1 MEVRGR
7 GRLFSYG
14 LAASVTF
21 IWSVTFVSTKY
32 LLGWLEPGEILLY
45 RVAVAYALF
54 VAFSP
59 RPLPRAGL
67 REELRFAAAGL
78 LGVTL
83 YFLCENTALSYST
96 ASNVALI
103 GGTAPLITGIA
114 AHFFTK
120 NEKLS
125 RAFAAG
131 SVLCLAGI
139 FLIICNGH
147 FVLKLNPLGDIIAL
161 SGACVF
167 AAYTLVVKG
176 VGAVYTPVQIVRK
189 MLFYTLLSL
198 IALAATP
205 VIDLHAAQLARPRG
219 CREYSF
225 PRRFR
230 LGLLHVGVEHCDM
243 EPRRREGE
251 QPDLH
256 HAAADDALFRARARR
271 AHNALRSSRRR
282 ADTQRRVYFAE
293 NREKTKRAAAAGGI
307 IRTARGCVLM
317 TWNRIISIRAPQ
329 ARFSSLRVSGIYK
342 F

>member
-1 MEVRGR
+1 MKPFRSAVCANLPRTQSAQLRNISKISAKPRRVRIANLRGVFRPSGLSSPILPQFCGIARSRFARCIIMKISAFRRKGGGGLEFRGR

-120 NEKLS
+120 NEKLRLRGGQRPLPRGDFPHHLQ
-125 RAFAAG
+125 RAFRAEAQSAG
-131 SVLCLAGI
+131 RRHRALRGLCIRGLQPYREGDGRGLHAGADCAQDA
-139 FLIICNGH
+139 FLH
-147 FVLKLNPLGDIIAL
+147 A
-161 SGACVF
+161 
-167 AAYTLVVKG
+167 
-176 VGAVYTPVQIVRK
+176 
-189 MLFYTLLSL
+189 
-198 IALAATP
+198 ALAAGAGGDAGHRP
-205 VIDLHAAQLARPRG
+205 ASGAACAPRG
-219 CREYSF
+219 
-225 PRRFR
+225 P
-230 LGLLHVGVEHCDM
+230 
-243 EPRRREGE
+243 
-251 QPDLH
+251 
-256 HAAADDALFRARARR
+256 
-271 AHNALRSSRRR
+271 
-282 ADTQRRVYFAE
+282 
-293 NREKTKRAAAAGGI
+293 
-307 IRTARGCVLM
+307 ARGRG
-317 TWNRIISIRAPQ
+317 TS
-329 ARFSSLRVSGIYK
+329 
-342 F
+342 

>member
-1 MEVRGR
+1 MKISAFRRKGGGGVEFRGR

-147 FVLKLNPLGDIIAL
+147 FVLKLNPLGDVIAL
-161 SGACVF
+161 CGACVF
-167 AAYTLVVKG
+167 AAYSLIVKG
-176 VGAVYTPVQIVRK
+176 TGADYTPVQIVRK

-198 IALAATP
+198 LSLAATP
-205 VIDLHAAQLARPRG
+205 VIGLHPSQLARPAVAANILFLAVFASAF
-219 CREYSF
+219 CTWAWNIVIWN
-225 PRRFR
+225 
-230 LGLLHVGVEHCDM
+230 LGAVRANNLIYITPPLTMLFSALVL
-243 EPRRREGE
+243 GE
-251 QPDLH
+251 RITP
-256 HAAADDALFRARARR
+256 
-271 AHNALRSSRRR
+271 
-282 ADTQRRVYFAE
+282 FAV
-293 NREKTKRAAAAGGI
+293 AGGALI
-307 IRTARGCVLM
+307 LGGVY
-317 TWNRIISIRAPQ
+317 ISQ
-329 ARFSSLRVSGIYK
+329 RVK
-342 F
+342 K

>member
-1 MEVRGR
+1 MEFRGR

-125 RAFAAG
+125 RLITGIAAHFFTKNEKLSRAFAAG

-139 FLIICNGH
+139 FLIICNGR
-147 FVLKLNPLGDIIAL
+147 FVLKLNPLGDVIAL
-161 SGACVF
+161 CGACVF
-167 AAYTLVVKG
+167 AAYSLIVKG
-176 VGAVYTPVQIVRK
+176 TGADYTPVQIVRK

-198 IALAATP
+198 LALAATP
-205 VIDLHAAQLARPRG
+205 VIGLHPAQLARPAVAANILFLA
-219 CREYSF
+219 S
-225 PRRFR
+225 PRIFFSSPSS
-230 LGLLHVGVEHCDM
+230 
-243 EPRRREGE
+243 PR
-251 QPDLH
+251 P
-256 HAAADDALFRARARR
+256 
-271 AHNALRSSRRR
+271 S
-282 ADTQRRVYFAE
+282 
-293 NREKTKRAAAAGGI
+293 
-307 IRTARGCVLM
+307 ARGRG
-317 TWNRIISIRAPQ
+317 TS
-329 ARFSSLRVSGIYK
+329 
-342 F
+342 